1 MISSSQS
8 CVATGLL
15 VHLGL
20 MSFSVTRKAQL
31 WTVVDLL
38 TPSILEYLVGKTTN
52 DDRKV
57 MSLRRTGIS
66 ESDSSFPCGLSAEVE
81 MLLMYLILLLCCSC
95 VLCISFCI
103 YFPVQCP

>member
-1 MISSSQS
+1 MVSSWQS

-20 MSFSVTRKAQL
+20 VSFSVMKKAEL

-38 TPSILEYLVGKTTN
+38 THSILEYLVGKTTN

-66 ESDSSFPCGLSAEVE
+66 ESDRSFPCGLSAEGE